1 MEPSMSEFEDWSF
14 DTADFSGRVRV
25 FPLPDLVMF
34 PHVLQPLHV
43 FEPRYRALFEAAL
56 ADDRL
61 IAMALLSPGWES
73 DYDGCP
79 PVEPFACLGRI
90 ATHQRLDD
98 GRYNLLLQGVRR
110 IKLTAELPPHSLF
123 REAEAELCE
132 DLYPTCGAQQRPQLR
147 RQLLENFKILL
158 PKLPEAH
165 EQLDQLL
172 SSEIPL
178 GMLTDL
184 VAYALDLGLEF
195 KLRLLGEPDVDA
207 RARLLLER
215 LAKPLVGPYSSAGK
229 ADGFPPDFSLN

>member
-1 MEPSMSEFEDWSF
+1 MTEFDDWSF
-14 DTADFSGRVRV
+14 DADEFSGRVRL

-34 PHVLQPLHV
+34 PHVLQPLHI

-61 IAMALLSPGWES
+61 IAMAVLAPGWER
-73 DYDGCP
+73 DYDGRP
-79 PVEPFACLGRI
+79 PIQPYACLGRI
-90 ATHQRLDD
+90 ATHQRLED

-110 IKLTAELPPHSLF
+110 VKIVRELPPATLF
-123 REAEAELCE
+123 RQADVELCE
-132 DLYPTCGAQQRPQLR
+132 DIYSPQAAQERPQLR
-147 RQLLENFKILL
+147 RRLVEKFKQLL

-184 VAYALDLGLEF
+184 VSYALDLGTPL
-195 KLRLLGEPDVDA
+195 KQTLLSEVDVDS
-207 RARLLLER
+207 RARMLLER
-215 LAKPLVGPYSSAGK
+215 LSRIPQEPLGSKSRSEP
-229 ADGFPPDFSLN
+229 FPPKFSLN